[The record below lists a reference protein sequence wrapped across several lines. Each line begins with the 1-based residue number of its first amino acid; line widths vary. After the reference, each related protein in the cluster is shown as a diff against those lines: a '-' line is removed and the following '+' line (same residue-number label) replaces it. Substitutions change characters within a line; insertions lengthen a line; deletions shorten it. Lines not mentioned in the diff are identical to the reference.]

1 MSGIDLTE
9 SKLNDEQL
17 KIVTTLDEPLFVE
30 AGAGSGKTFT
40 LTRRVAWALSPGSG
54 ADGRPFLDD
63 LSQVLVIT
71 FTDAAAQEIRERVRS
86 TLREAGMR
94 EQALQVDSAWIS
106 TIHGMCNRILRRH
119 AFELGLDPQFTV
131 LEGNDAAAIEARAL
145 EDVVGGAYQAVRN
158 AADGS
163 EGSALRDAFAEYTL
177 GTATASGCTGLMGV
191 VQDVRAAARSVPD
204 GYEGLTFPQADSVSE
219 AMSSLAEEL
228 ESLNAQKLTD
238 AAEKKVTPSL
248 EAMREF
254 MELAP
259 GRRTADAALAT
270 LARVALPSR
279 GGKDFKEQLD
289 ATKKALSEAR
299 ACVLLARSRAWVDS
313 IVALARRVDERVA
326 QLERDAGVLS
336 NDEVVSLALRAVRDN
351 QTVRR
356 DYAGRFKLVMVDEF
370 QDTDATQLELIG
382 LLAGEG
388 ARHLATVGD
397 AQQSIYRFRGA
408 DVGVFRGRGEGL
420 PPSQHVRLAV
430 NYRSHRDV
438 LRLVDRVC
446 GGERGVLAGFMH
458 LDDNPKRGDDYLAR
472 DLPRIDVEVTRG
484 SGTRGQVSAT
494 QSRVA
499 AAAIADR
506 LAQYAA
512 HGQRP
517 GKMALLLGATTKAAL
532 YIDAIRA
539 RGLEC
544 VVTGGSTFTSA
555 PEVEVMA
562 KLLHVLANPKDTQ
575 SGLFPLL
582 TSEMF
587 CLDASDLVQ
596 LGTRA
601 QRELDAPTM
610 RSIDRG
616 LETMAFFHDAAPSA
630 RLSHAHEVLSRARL
644 ALRTKP
650 VADVCLQVVRESGW
664 LSRLEAEGPSGVAR
678 EANVLAAVS
687 HIRDLTESMGLGP
700 ARAAAEFDL
709 WLEVS
714 KIPPASLSG
723 GPESSVRV
731 MTIHAS
737 KGLEFQVT
745 AVAECWDVRPDGGK
759 LRRLASGRG
768 STCVLLPQDSLKSDL
783 DRIEPTD
790 EPSTLAEWAR
800 HIKDAN
806 DEAAAA
812 EKTRLLYV
820 ALTRAREALIVGCNV
835 SSTKSGVGPDLA
847 CRFLDA
853 LVPTGIAGPGERR
866 LRLDVGDGPDDPL
879 EVELR
884 AIDVSKEDGAFT
896 VDSAGSLEGAD
907 GTFGGT
913 GDDQGD
919 DADAAAGDAPATYD
933 IYASEQDPSAAR
945 VTFWKPREGVYS
957 FSSAHELM
965 RERFAEDTSPSG
977 EKDAASP
984 EAAPLGRPVAA
995 QVPTRAERDAEQ
1007 EGAPVTDDEDRAT
1020 NFGSA
1025 FHELAQC
1032 LVELGGGL
1040 ADPLAARLPDSRIE
1054 ATADLWRLSPRN
1066 RTRLRQALERWSGSA
1081 VRAEA
1086 LGHRVVRAEV
1096 PFFSAADSEFG
1107 SYVEGAID
1115 LLATDPGSREAFL
1128 VDYKTG
1134 DRGLTAAQIHARHEM
1149 QANFYAS
1156 VLMAQGFEAVECRF
1170 VCVELEDAD
1179 APGEP
1184 FCARY
1189 RFDAGRR
1196 PRI

>member
-1 MSGIDLTE
+1 MSGIDL
-9 SKLNDEQL
+9 SSLNEEQR

-54 ADGRPFLDD
+54 AEGRPFLDD

-71 FTDAAAQEIRERVRS
+71 FTNAAAQEIRERVRS
-86 TLREAGMR
+86 TLRESGMR

-106 TIHGMCNRILRRH
+106 TIHGMCGRILRRH
-119 AFELGLDPQFTV
+119 AFELGLDPQFKIV
-131 LEGNDAAAIEARAL
+131 EGNDASAMEAAAL
-145 EDVVGGAYQAVRN
+145 EQVVGGAYQA
-158 AADGS
+158 AHDAPDGP
-163 EGSALRDAFAEYTL
+163 EASALREAFAEYTI

-204 GYEGLTFPQADSVSE
+204 GYEGLAFPQADSVSE
-219 AMSSLAEEL
+219 VMSRLAGEL
-228 ESLNAQKLTD
+228 ESLAAQHLTAKAAQKI
-238 AAEKKVTPSL
+238 APSL
-248 EAMREF
+248 EALRSF
-254 MELAP
+254 MGLAP
-259 GRRTADAALAT
+259 GRRTADAALDA
-270 LARVALPSR
+270 LAGVALPAR
-279 GGKDFKEQLD
+279 AGKDFKEQLD
-289 ATKKALSEAR
+289 ATKAALAEAR
-299 ACVLLARSRAWVDS
+299 ACVLLARPRAWVDA
-313 IVALARRVDERVA
+313 IVALAQRVDERVA
-326 QLERDAGVLS
+326 ELERDAGVLS
-336 NDEVVSLALRAVRDN
+336 NDELVSLALRAVRDN
-351 QTVRR
+351 EAVRR
-356 DYAGRFKLVMVDEF
+356 DYAGRFRLVMVDEF

-382 LLAGEG
+382 LLAGRD

-420 PPSQHVRLAV
+420 PASQHVRLAV

-446 GGERGVLAGFMH
+446 GGQNGVLEGFMH
-458 LDDNPKRGDDYLAR
+458 LDANPKREDRYRAR

-484 SGTRGQVSAT
+484 SGTRGNVSAT
-494 QSRVA
+494 QSAVA

-506 LAQYAA
+506 LALYAA
-512 HGQRP
+512 HGERP
-517 GKMALLLGATTKAAL
+517 GDMALLLGATTKAAD
-532 YIDAIRA
+532 YIDAIRE

-555 PEVEVMA
+555 PEVATMA

-587 CLDASDLVQ
+587 GLDASDLVQ

-616 LETMAFFHDAAPSA
+616 LETMAFFHDAKPSV
-630 RLSHAHEVLSRARL
+630 RLAHAHDVLQRARL
-644 ALRTKP
+644 ALRTRP
-650 VADVCLQVVRESGW
+650 VADVCLQVARESGW
-664 LSRLEAEGPSGVAR
+664 LSRLEAEGPAGVAR
-678 EANVLAAVS
+678 EANVLAAVGY
-687 HIRDLTESMGLGP
+687 IRDLTQSMGLGP

-723 GPESSVRV
+723 GPSRSIRV

-737 KGLEFQVT
+737 KGLEFPVT
-745 AVAECWDVRPDGGK
+745 AVAECWATRPDGGR
-759 LRRLASGRG
+759 LRRLPNGRG
-768 STCVLLPQDSLKSDL
+768 STCVLMPQESLGSDL
-783 DRIEPTD
+783 QRVEPTD
-790 EPSTLAEWAR
+790 TPSTLAEWAR
-800 HIKDAN
+800 HIKDAG

-835 SSTKSGVGPDLA
+835 STSKGSGTGPELA
-847 CRFLDA
+847 CGFLDA
-853 LVPTGIAGPGERR
+853 LVPSGIGEPGERR
-866 LRLDVGDGPDDPL
+866 LSLDVGDGPDDPL
-879 EVELR
+879 DVALR
-884 AIDVSKEDGAFT
+884 VIDVSKQDGAFT
-896 VDSAGSLEGAD
+896 IDSAGTLEGAD
-907 GTFGGT
+907 GSFDASAAGP
-913 GDDQGD
+913 GDASAD
-919 DADAAAGDAPATYD
+919 DAQQTFD
-933 IYASEQDPSAAR
+933 IYANEPEAPASQ
-945 VTFWKPREGVYS
+945 VTFWRPREGVYS
-957 FSSAHELM
+957 FSSAHELV
-965 RERFAEDTSPSG
+965 RERLAEADRPGPGRGDAAPSG
-977 EKDAASP
+977 DGP
-984 EAAPLGRPVAA
+984 TGRPVAVR
-995 QVPTRAERDAEQ
+995 VPTRAERDAEQ

-1032 LVELGGGL
+1032 LVELGDGL
-1040 ADPLAARLPDSRIE
+1040 DDPLGARLPDARIE

-1066 RTRLRQALERWSGSA
+1066 RARLRQALARWSGSR

-1086 LGHRVVRAEV
+1086 LGHRIVRAEV

-1115 LLATDPGSREAFL
+1115 LLATDPGSREALL

-1134 DRGLTAAQIHARHEM
+1134 DRGLTAEQIGARHLM

-1156 VLMAQGFEAVECRF
+1156 VLMAQGFDVVECRF

-1189 RFDAGRR
+1189 RFDAGHR
-1196 PRI
+1196 PRV

>member
-1 MSGIDLTE
+1 VSGFDLE
-9 SKLNDEQL
+9 GLNDEQR
-17 KIVTTLDEPLFVE
+17 KIVTTLEEPLFVE

-54 ADGRPFLDD
+54 TDGRPFLDD

-86 TLREAGMR
+86 TLRECGMR
-94 EQALQVDSAWIS
+94 EQTLQVDSAWIS
-106 TIHGMCNRILRRH
+106 TIHGMCGRILRRH
-119 AFELGLDPQFTV
+119 AFELGLDPQFKIV
-131 LEGNDAAAIEARAL
+131 EGNDASAIEATAL
-145 EDVVGGAYQAVRN
+145 EQVVGGAYHDARG
-158 AADGS
+158 AR
-163 EGSALRDAFAEYTL
+163 EGSPLREAFAEYTL
-177 GTATASGCTGLMGV
+177 GTASADGCTGLMGV

-204 GYEGLTFPQADSVSE
+204 GYKGLTFPQADSVSE
-219 AMSSLAEEL
+219 VMARLAEEL
-228 ESLNAQKLTD
+228 ESLAAQKLSD
-238 AAEKKVTPSL
+238 AAERKVKPSL
-248 EAMREF
+248 DAVRGF

-259 GRRTADAALAT
+259 GRRTAAAARDT
-270 LARVALPSR
+270 LAAVTLPAR
-279 GGKDFKEQLD
+279 GGKAFQEQLD
-289 ATKKALSEAR
+289 AAKGALAEAR
-299 ACVLLARSRAWVDS
+299 ACVLLARPRAWVDD
-313 IVALARRVDERVA
+313 IVALAQQVDERVA
-326 QLERDAGVLS
+326 ELEREAGVLS

-351 QTVRR
+351 DTVRS

-382 LLAGEG
+382 LLAGKD
-388 ARHLATVGD
+388 AQHLATVGD

-408 DVGVFRGRGEGL
+408 DVGVFHGRGEEL

-446 GGERGVLAGFMH
+446 GGQNGVLKGFMH
-458 LDDNPKRGDDYLAR
+458 LDANPKRDDKYRAR

-494 QSRVA
+494 QAGVA

-506 LAQYAA
+506 LAEYAA
-512 HGQRP
+512 HGERP
-517 GKMALLLGATTKAAL
+517 GDMALLLGTTTKAAD

-544 VVTGGSTFTSA
+544 VVTGGSTFTRA
-555 PEVEVMA
+555 PEVKVMA
-562 KLLHVLANPKDTQ
+562 KLLHVLANPKDTKA
-575 SGLFPLL
+575 GLFPLL

-587 CLDASDLVQ
+587 ELDASDLVQ

-616 LETMAFFHDAAPSA
+616 LETMSFFHDATPSA
-630 RLSHAHEVLSRARL
+630 RLSHAHDVLARARL
-644 ALRTKP
+644 ALRTRP
-650 VADVCLQVVRESGW
+650 VADVCLQVARESGW
-664 LSRLEAEGPSGVAR
+664 LSRLEAEGAAGVAR
-678 EANVLAAVS
+678 EANVLAAVD
-687 HIRDLTESMGLGP
+687 HIRDLTQSMGLGP

-709 WLEVS
+709 WLQVS
-714 KIPPASLSG
+714 KVAPASLSG
-723 GPESSVRV
+723 GPDSSVRV

-737 KGLEFQVT
+737 KGLEFPVT
-745 AVAECWDVRPDGGK
+745 AVAECWATRPEGGK
-759 LRRLASGRG
+759 LRRLSTGRG
-768 STCVLLPQDSLKSDL
+768 SACVLMPQQSLASDL
-783 DRIEPTD
+783 KRVEATD
-790 EPSTLAEWAR
+790 DPSTLAEWAR
-800 HIKDAN
+800 YIKDAN

-835 SSTKSGVGPDLA
+835 STSKGAETKPELAAGFLNALVPSGVGA
-847 CRFLDA
+847 
-853 LVPTGIAGPGERR
+853 PGERR
-866 LRLDVGDGPDDPL
+866 LHLDVGDGPDDPL
-879 EVELR
+879 DVALR
-884 AIDVSKEDGAFT
+884 VIDVSKEDGTFT
-896 VDSAGSLEGAD
+896 VDSAGSLEGVD
-907 GTFGGT
+907 GTI
-913 GDDQGD
+913 
-919 DADAAAGDAPATYD
+919 DAAADDQQDAPDGPGAADAPATYD
-933 IYASEQDPSAAR
+933 IYASEPDPSTAH
-945 VTFWKPREGVYS
+945 VEFWKPREGVYS

-965 RERFAEDTSPSG
+965 RERFAEGAPMG
-977 EKDAASP
+977 EKDAAPS
-984 EAAPLGRPVAA
+984 EGANLGRPVAVR
-995 QVPTRAERDAEQ
+995 VPTRAERDAEQ

-1032 LVELGGGL
+1032 LVELGNGL
-1040 ADPLAARLPDSRIE
+1040 DDPLAVRLPDARIE